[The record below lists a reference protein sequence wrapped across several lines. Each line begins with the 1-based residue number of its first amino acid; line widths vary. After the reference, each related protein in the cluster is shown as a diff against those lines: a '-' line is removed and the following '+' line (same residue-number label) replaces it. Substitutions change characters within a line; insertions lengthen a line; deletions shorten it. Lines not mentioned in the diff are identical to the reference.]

1 MEDLRREIALIKNP
15 ALAIAKQK
23 KITQSLSTDAMR
35 KEQIK
40 RNQQL
45 SQTKATQNKNT
56 ISTPTPKPSTPK
68 PSTPK
73 VTDSKVKGIIPTTS
87 NSVTQPVQT
96 TPTPQQTTEKNIQD
110 MIEEL
115 SKQMRTQRIA
125 ELQAAYERALT
136 DLETTYGERKNVL
149 GTTKESYIT
158 ALENALRSNISQ
170 LESELAKIQPFYYDK
185 RNEAAASSDIG
196 ALNFAQYM
204 ASRGVK
210 GAAAGLPEIYRNAAL
225 QQRIG
230 ALDVAEAQDVA
241 EVERTRSDVQR
252 EYEAN
257 LANVLKNYASDLQ
270 ALEDYYLRQKSG
282 LGSAFEQDR
291 LAALAGIDAQR
302 LQATIE
308 QMNRD
313 RQFGLQEGQ
322 LMGMYKGKPTLETQQ
337 FQFDKEFRDRQFG
350 LQEGQLMG
358 MYKGKP
364 TLEMQQ
370 FQFDKEFREKQF
382 EADQRYR
389 NRQLAIESAYRQGQI
404 SAQQAQSALA
414 QAKFDHEVEMDYI
427 NALFRAKELE
437 SAGSLSSKER
447 ANIMAQID
455 QMALDSER
463 KRELARAYGIL
474 P

>member
-15 ALAIAKQK
+15 ALAIAKK
-23 KITQSLSTDAMR
+23 NKVARELSTDAMR

-40 RNQQL
+40 RNQQ
-45 SQTKATQNKNT
+45 SAGSGTSKTTSGVSTQA
-56 ISTPTPKPSTPK
+56 PSA
-68 PSTPK
+68 PSYSAP
-73 VTDSKVKGIIPTTS
+73 SAPRVKGIIPTTS

-115 SKQMRTQRIA
+115 SKQMKAQRIA

-241 EVERTRSDVQR
+241 EVERARSDIQR

-257 LANVLKNYASDLQ
+257 LANVLKNYASDLK

-282 LGSAFEQDR
+282 LSSAFEQDK

-302 LQATIE
+302 LQAMIE
-308 QMNRD
+308 QMN
-313 RQFGLQEGQ
+313 
-322 LMGMYKGKPTLETQQ
+322 
-337 FQFDKEFRDRQFG
+337 RDRQFG

-404 SAQQAQSALA
+404 SAQQAQAALA

-437 SAGSLSSKER
+437 NAGSLSAKER

-455 QMALDSER
+455 QMAIDSER

>member
-1 MEDLRREIALIKNP
+1 MGAFLMPKRSDIMDDLRREIALIKNP

-23 KITQSLSTDAMR
+23 KITQNLSTDAMR
-35 KEQIK
+35 REQIL
-40 RNQQL
+40 RNQQ
-45 SQTKATQNKNT
+45 SAGSSSKPTVYTPGK
-56 ISTPTPKPSTPK
+56 STPTPKPSIPK
-68 PSTPK
+68 ATGSN
-73 VTDSKVKGIIPTTS
+73 VKGIIPTTS
-87 NSVTQPVQT
+87 NSVTQPVQTTPTPLTQPVQT

-115 SKQMRTQRIA
+115 SKQMRAQRIA

-230 ALDVAEAQDVA
+230 TLDAAEAQDVA
-241 EVERTRSDVQR
+241 EVERARSDVQR

-257 LANVLKNYASDLQ
+257 LANVLKNYASDLK

-308 QMNRD
+308 QMN
-313 RQFGLQEGQ
+313 
-322 LMGMYKGKPTLETQQ
+322 
-337 FQFDKEFRDRQFG
+337 RDRQFG

-437 SAGSLSSKER
+437 SAGSLSTKER

>member
-1 MEDLRREIALIKNP
+1 MDDLRREIALIKNP

-40 RNQQL
+40 RNQQ
-45 SQTKATQNKNT
+45 SAGSGTSETTSGVSTQA
-56 ISTPTPKPSTPK
+56 PSA
-68 PSTPK
+68 PSYSAP
-73 VTDSKVKGIIPTTS
+73 SAPRVKGIIPTTS

-115 SKQMRTQRIA
+115 SKQMRAQRIA

-230 ALDVAEAQDVA
+230 TLDAAEAQDVA
-241 EVERTRSDVQR
+241 EVERARSDVQR

-257 LANVLKNYASDLQ
+257 LANVLKNYASDLK

-308 QMNRD
+308 QMN
-313 RQFGLQEGQ
+313 
-322 LMGMYKGKPTLETQQ
+322 
-337 FQFDKEFRDRQFG
+337 RDRQFG

-437 SAGSLSSKER
+437 SAGSLSTKER

-455 QMALDSER
+455 QTALDSER

>member
-1 MEDLRREIALIKNP
+1 MDDLRREKALIKNP
-15 ALAIAKQK
+15 ALAIAKQN
-23 KITQSLSTDAMR
+23 KITRQLSTDAMR
-35 KEQIK
+35 REQIL
-40 RNQQL
+40 RNQQ
-45 SQTKATQNKNT
+45 SVGSSSKPT
-56 ISTPTPKPSTPK
+56 IYTPKKTTPTPKPSIPK
-68 PSTPK
+68 ATGSN
-73 VTDSKVKGIIPTTS
+73 VKGIVPTTS

-96 TPTPQQTTEKNIQD
+96 TPTPQKTTEKTIQD
-110 MIEEL
+110 MIEDL
-115 SKQMRTQRIA
+115 TKQMRAQRIA

-241 EVERTRSDVQR
+241 EVERARSDVQR

-302 LQATIE
+302 LQAMIE

-322 LMGMYKGKPTLETQQ
+322 LMGMYKGQ
-337 FQFDKEFRDRQFG
+337 
-350 LQEGQLMG
+350 
-358 MYKGKP
+358 P

>member
-1 MEDLRREIALIKNP
+1 MDDLRREKALIKNP
-15 ALAIAKQK
+15 ALATAKK
-23 KITQSLSTDAMR
+23 NKAARELSTDAMR

-40 RNQQL
+40 RNQQ
-45 SQTKATQNKNT
+45 SAGSGTSKTTSGVSTQA
-56 ISTPTPKPSTPK
+56 PSA
-68 PSTPK
+68 PSYSAP
-73 VTDSKVKGIIPTTS
+73 SAPRVKGIIPTTS
-87 NSVTQPVQT
+87 NSVTKPVQT

-115 SKQMRTQRIA
+115 SKQMRAQRIA

-170 LESELAKIQPFYYDK
+170 LESELAKIQPYYYDK

-302 LQATIE
+302 LQAMIE

-322 LMGMYKGKPTLETQQ
+322 LMGMYKGQ
-337 FQFDKEFRDRQFG
+337 
-350 LQEGQLMG
+350 
-358 MYKGKP
+358 P

-463 KRELARAYGIL
+463 KRELAKAYGIL

>member
-1 MEDLRREIALIKNP
+1 MEDLRREKALIKNP
-15 ALAIAKQK
+15 ALAIAKK
-23 KITQSLSTDAMR
+23 NKAARELSTDAMR
-35 KEQIK
+35 REQIL
-40 RNQQL
+40 RNQQ
-45 SQTKATQNKNT
+45 SVGSSSKPTVYTPKK
-56 ISTPTPKPSTPK
+56 STPTPKPSTPK
-68 PSTPK
+68 
-73 VTDSKVKGIIPTTS
+73 VTGSNVKGIVPTTS
-87 NSVTQPVQT
+87 NSVTQPA
-96 TPTPQQTTEKNIQD
+96 PQQTTEKNIQD

-115 SKQMRTQRIA
+115 SKQMRAQRIA

-230 ALDVAEAQDVA
+230 TLDAAEAQDVA

-322 LMGMYKGKPTLETQQ
+322 LMGMYKGQ
-337 FQFDKEFRDRQFG
+337 
-350 LQEGQLMG
+350 
-358 MYKGKP
+358 P

-437 SAGSLSSKER
+437 NAGSLSSKER

-463 KRELARAYGIL
+463 KRELAKAYGIL

>member
-1 MEDLRREIALIKNP
+1 MDDLRREIALIKNP

-40 RNQQL
+40 RNQQ
-45 SQTKATQNKNT
+45 SVGSSSKPT
-56 ISTPTPKPSTPK
+56 IYTPKKTTPTPKPSI
-68 PSTPK
+68 PK
-73 VTDSKVKGIIPTTS
+73 VTGSNVKGIVPTTS

-96 TPTPQQTTEKNIQD
+96 TPTPQKTTEKTIQD
-110 MIEEL
+110 MIEDL
-115 SKQMRTQRIA
+115 TKQMRAQRIA

-230 ALDVAEAQDVA
+230 TLDAAEAQDVA
-241 EVERTRSDVQR
+241 EVERTRSDIQR

-358 MYKGKP
+358 MYKGQP

-370 FQFDKEFREKQF
+370 FKFDKEFREKQF

>member
-40 RNQQL
+40 RNQQ
-45 SQTKATQNKNT
+45 SVGSSSKPT
-56 ISTPTPKPSTPK
+56 IYTPKKTTPTPKPSTPK
-68 PSTPK
+68 
-73 VTDSKVKGIIPTTS
+73 VTGSNVKGIIPTTS

-96 TPTPQQTTEKNIQD
+96 TPTPQKTTEKTIQD
-110 MIEEL
+110 MIEDL
-115 SKQMRTQRIA
+115 TKQMRAQRIA

-241 EVERTRSDVQR
+241 EVERARSDIQR

-322 LMGMYKGKPTLETQQ
+322 LMGMYKGQ
-337 FQFDKEFRDRQFG
+337 
-350 LQEGQLMG
+350 
-358 MYKGKP
+358 P

-404 SAQQAQSALA
+404 SAQQAQAALS

>member
-1 MEDLRREIALIKNP
+1 MGAFLMPKRSDIMDDLRREIALIKNP

-40 RNQQL
+40 RNQQ
-45 SQTKATQNKNT
+45 SAGSGTSETTSGVSTQA
-56 ISTPTPKPSTPK
+56 PSA
-68 PSTPK
+68 PSYSAP
-73 VTDSKVKGIIPTTS
+73 SAPRVKGIIPTTS

-115 SKQMRTQRIA
+115 SKQMRAQRIA

-230 ALDVAEAQDVA
+230 TLDAAEAQDVA
-241 EVERTRSDVQR
+241 EVERARSDVQR

-257 LANVLKNYASDLQ
+257 LANVLKNYASDLK

-308 QMNRD
+308 QMN
-313 RQFGLQEGQ
+313 
-322 LMGMYKGKPTLETQQ
+322 
-337 FQFDKEFRDRQFG
+337 RDRQFG

-437 SAGSLSSKER
+437 SAGSLSTKER

>member
-1 MEDLRREIALIKNP
+1 MGAFLMPKRSDIMDDLRREKALIKNP

-40 RNQQL
+40 RNQQ
-45 SQTKATQNKNT
+45 SVGSSSKPTAEGYRDVGD
-56 ISTPTPKPSTPK
+56 PTPKPSI
-68 PSTPK
+68 PK
-73 VTDSKVKGIIPTTS
+73 VTGSNVKGIIPTTS

-96 TPTPQQTTEKNIQD
+96 TPTPQKTTEKNIQD

-170 LESELAKIQPFYYDK
+170 LESELAKIQPYYYDK

-210 GAAAGLPEIYRNAAL
+210 GAAAGLPEIYRNVAL

-230 ALDVAEAQDVA
+230 TLDAAEAQDVA
-241 EVERTRSDVQR
+241 DVERRRSDVQR

-257 LANVLKNYASDLQ
+257 LANVLKNYASDLK

-302 LQATIE
+302 LQAMIE

-322 LMGMYKGKPTLETQQ
+322 LMGMYKGQ
-337 FQFDKEFRDRQFG
+337 
-350 LQEGQLMG
+350 
-358 MYKGKP
+358 P

-437 SAGSLSSKER
+437 NAGSLSSKER

>member
-1 MEDLRREIALIKNP
+1 MASIYDYYPHLKQSYSQQAKTYSQQSKKSQPATFGEFRELQDPIRQAVKTYNKLYDQTR
-15 ALAIAKQK
+15 ASVG
-23 KITQSLSTDAMR
+23 KILDA
-35 KEQIK
+35 
-40 RNQQL
+40 QL
-45 SQTKATQNKNT
+45 KA
-56 ISTPTPKPSTPK
+56 PTPK

-73 VTDSKVKGIIPTTS
+73 VTDSKVKGVIPTTS

-96 TPTPQQTTEKNIQD
+96 TPTPQKTTEKTIQD
-110 MIEEL
+110 MIEDL
-115 SKQMRTQRIA
+115 TKQMRTQRIA

-230 ALDVAEAQDVA
+230 TLDVAEAQDVA
-241 EVERTRSDVQR
+241 DVERTRSDVQR
-252 EYEAN
+252 EYEGN

-302 LQATIE
+302 LQAMVE
-308 QMNRD
+308 QMNQD

-322 LMGMYKGKPTLETQQ
+322 LMGMYDGKPTLQ
-337 FQFDKEFRDRQFG
+337 
-350 LQEGQLMG
+350 
-358 MYKGKP
+358 
-364 TLEMQQ
+364 MQQ
-370 FQFDKEFREKQF
+370 FQFDSEFREKQF
-382 EADQRYR
+382 AADQSYR
-389 NRQLAIESAYRQGQI
+389 NRQLSIDAAYKRGQL
-404 SAQQAQSALA
+404 SLQQAQQAMAA
-414 QAKFDHEVEMDYI
+414 AKFEYQKQQDALNRQYQAEKDAYARQQDQLARMDSLGGLTPKQQADIMLDI
-427 NALFRAKELE
+427 NSRTDLT
-437 SAGSLSSKER
+437 S
-447 ANIMAQID
+447 D
-455 QMALDSER
+455 Q
-463 KRELARAYGIL
+463 KRELARTLGIL
-474 P
+474 

>member
-1 MEDLRREIALIKNP
+1 MGAFLMPKRSDNMEDLRREKALIKNP

-68 PSTPK
+68 PSIPK
-73 VTDSKVKGIIPTTS
+73 ATGSNVKGIVPTTS

-96 TPTPQQTTEKNIQD
+96 TPTPEKTIQD
-110 MIEEL
+110 MIEDL
-115 SKQMRTQRIA
+115 TKQMRAQRIA

-241 EVERTRSDVQR
+241 EVERARSDVQR

-302 LQATIE
+302 LQAMIE

-322 LMGMYKGKPTLETQQ
+322 LMGMYKGQ
-337 FQFDKEFRDRQFG
+337 
-350 LQEGQLMG
+350 
-358 MYKGKP
+358 P

>member
-1 MEDLRREIALIKNP
+1 MSA
-15 ALAIAKQK
+15 
-23 KITQSLSTDAMR
+23 
-35 KEQIK
+35 
-40 RNQQL
+40 
-45 SQTKATQNKNT
+45 
-56 ISTPTPKPSTPK
+56 
-68 PSTPK
+68 
-73 VTDSKVKGIIPTTS
+73 
-87 NSVTQPVQT
+87 
-96 TPTPQQTTEKNIQD
+96 
-110 MIEEL
+110 
-115 SKQMRTQRIA
+115 QRIA

-230 ALDVAEAQDVA
+230 MLDTAEAQDVA

-302 LQATIE
+302 LQAMVE
-308 QMNRD
+308 QMN
-313 RQFGLQEGQ
+313 
-322 LMGMYKGKPTLETQQ
+322 
-337 FQFDKEFRDRQFG
+337 RDRQFG

>member
-1 MEDLRREIALIKNP
+1 MEDLRREKALIKNP

-23 KITQSLSTDAMR
+23 KITQNLSTDAMR
-35 KEQIK
+35 REQIL
-40 RNQQL
+40 RNQQ
-45 SQTKATQNKNT
+45 SVGSSSKPTVYTPKK
-56 ISTPTPKPSTPK
+56 STPTPKPSIPK
-68 PSTPK
+68 ATGSN
-73 VTDSKVKGIIPTTS
+73 VKGIVPTTS

-96 TPTPQQTTEKNIQD
+96 TPTPEKNIQD

-115 SKQMRTQRIA
+115 SKQMRAQRIA

-230 ALDVAEAQDVA
+230 MLDTAEAQDVA

-322 LMGMYKGKPTLETQQ
+322 LMGMYKGQ
-337 FQFDKEFRDRQFG
+337 
-350 LQEGQLMG
+350 
-358 MYKGKP
+358 P

-389 NRQLAIESAYRQGQI
+389 NRQLSIESAYRQGQI